1 MNPKYDIYEE
11 IDRYLNEELSQAE
24 LVQFHQ
30 KLSGDAEFKSI
41 VEAQKIANEIIIDQE
56 MIKLKERM
64 NKEMNQDINGSSP
77 WNKIILFSAAVVTS
91 ASIYTYIHYNQ
102 QDSTETKENVS
113 VASSKPTITE
123 GDRSLKDEA
132 TASIRQPV
140 VTSPSSSV
148 KSSLITSTE
157 STPIQEEKTN
167 TDLIVSADKE
177 NPIVPII
184 PNNEQEVK
192 KQTPVVEQITKI
204 NCETVKITAAVR
216 VDYGF
221 DNDEEASIVID
232 PSTIKGGTAPYSYSL
247 DHSAFNGDNRIDG
260 IKDGAHHVRIKDHNN
275 CITDLKKE
283 VIVKTPVKEINE
295 AFSPSHGER
304 WKYPVKDQADA
315 TITIMNKAGIP
326 VYSTNISGGY
336 PNEWD
341 GKSNAGADLES
352 GNYYFVIQYS
362 ARDVVKGHI
371 NIVR

>member
-192 KQTPVVEQITKI
+192 KQTPVV
-204 NCETVKITAAVR
+204 
-216 VDYGF
+216 
-221 DNDEEASIVID
+221 
-232 PSTIKGGTAPYSYSL
+232 
-247 DHSAFNGDNRIDG
+247 
-260 IKDGAHHVRIKDHNN
+260 
-275 CITDLKKE
+275 
-283 VIVKTPVKEINE
+283 
-295 AFSPSHGER
+295 
-304 WKYPVKDQADA
+304 
-315 TITIMNKAGIP
+315 
-326 VYSTNISGGY
+326 
-336 PNEWD
+336 
-341 GKSNAGADLES
+341 
-352 GNYYFVIQYS
+352 
-362 ARDVVKGHI
+362 
-371 NIVR
+371 